1 MTPWEILNKIA
12 IPRPNGSK
20 AADSTANFIA
30 DYCTQAGLTTT
41 EEPFLLRTAMQPLV
55 GLFIL
60 LCALAF
66 IFFLWKRRPVWAL
79 LFALLAP
86 AIYLA
91 EFELNLPTVSLLSA
105 AKGRTIV
112 AEAGPRDAE
121 QEIILAAHYD
131 SKTDLFDHNARKFFY
146 NFGAVSLGLMLL
158 TAIASMALRRP
169 LETSNTIRFIL
180 LVPAMISILGVT
192 GLALALGGGFLRS
205 DKSPGARDDGTAV
218 AVLLALADDLANE
231 PELSE
236 NWRVKLIFFGG
247 EEVNMQGS
255 AAYVNQ
261 HRQELHGANT
271 RLINLE
277 CLAGPGPLRYHSG
290 SGTFLRQYPSDPHL
304 ISLVTQVAEEV
315 RQPSEPAGFMYDDSA
330 AFLKADIPA
339 VSLSHSLPGHPDSY
353 HNGSDS
359 IDKVMPGKM
368 EETVSLLKE
377 LITEIGW
384 QNATKQ
390 P

>member
-20 AADSTANFIA
+20 AADSTANFIVN
-30 DYCTQAGLTTT
+30 YCTQAGLTTT
-41 EEPFLLRTAMQPLV
+41 EESFLLRTAMQPLV

-86 AIYLA
+86 TIYLA

-105 AKGRTIV
+105 AKGRTII

-131 SKTDLFDHNARKFFY
+131 SKTDLFDHNARKFFH
-146 NFGAVSLGLMLL
+146 NFGAVALGLMLL
-158 TAIASMALRRP
+158 TAIAGLALRRP

-180 LVPAMISILGVT
+180 LVPAMISILGTT
-192 GLALALGGGFLRS
+192 GLALALGGGFLHS

-218 AVLLALADDLANE
+218 AVLLALADDLTNE
-231 PELSE
+231 PLLSD

-255 AAYVNQ
+255 AAYVAQ
-261 HRQELHGANT
+261 YRHALHDANA

-304 ISLVTQVAEEV
+304 MTLVAQVAEEV
-315 RQPSEPAGFMYDDSA
+315 RQPLEPAGFMYDDSA
-330 AFLKADIPA
+330 AFLKAGIPA

-377 LITEIGW
+377 LIVRIGR
-384 QNATKQ
+384 Q
-390 P
+390 

>member
-1 MTPWEILNKIA
+1 MAPWEILNKIA

-20 AADSTANFIA
+20 AVDSTANFIA
-30 DYCTQAGLTTT
+30 DYCTRAGLTVT
-41 EEPFLLRTAMQPLV
+41 EEHFLLRTAMQPVV

-66 IFFLWKRRPVWAL
+66 VFFLLKRRPVWAL

-105 AKGRTIV
+105 AQGRTIV
-112 AEAGPRDAE
+112 AEAGPRSGAAE

-131 SKTDLFDHNARKFFY
+131 SKTELFDHQARKIFY
-146 NFGAVSLGLMLL
+146 NFGAVSLGLMLV
-158 TAIASMALRRP
+158 TAIASLALRQP
-169 LETSNTIRFIL
+169 SASNNAVRYIL
-180 LVPAMISILGVT
+180 LVPAIISVLGIT
-192 GLALALGGGFLRS
+192 GLALSLGGGFLRS
-205 DKSPGARDDGTAV
+205 DKSPGARDNGTAV
-218 AVLLALADDLANE
+218 AVLLTLADDLANE

-236 NWRVKLIFFGG
+236 YWRVKLVFFGG

-255 AAYVNQ
+255 AAYVTQ
-261 HRQELHGANT
+261 HRQELQEANA

-277 CLAGPGPLRYHSG
+277 CLAGAGPLRHHSG

-304 ISLVTQVAEEV
+304 ISVVEDVAEEV
-315 RQPSEPAGFMYDDSA
+315 RQPVEPAGFMYDDSA
-330 AFLKADIPA
+330 AFLKASLPA

-353 HNGSDS
+353 HNGTDS

-368 EETVSLLKE
+368 EETVSLLKQ
-377 LITEIGW
+377 LIVRIGR
-384 QNATKQ
+384 Q
-390 P
+390 